1 MSGVCYQ
8 CDERIINCV
17 CDEPSVTPWQEVVRL
32 RAEVE
37 RLRSALL
44 NLLRRDEQNTCTHE
58 KTHRGGALWEICD
71 DCGAAWA
78 DDVGGKPK
86 WNDPPE
92 WVEAR
97 AALNI

>member
-1 MSGVCYQ
+1 MPHMNLCQLHHYHGVDPNRCFVCEQ
-8 CDERIINCV
+8 QKLRDE
-17 CDEPSVTPWQEVVRL
+17 TMK
-32 RAEVE
+32 
-37 RLRSALL
+37 LRSALL